1 MITLDI
7 VLGSIGALSAV
18 ILLWW
23 SRNIENQVMQ
33 GVVGA
38 AATGILLAALVI
50 FFDSG
55 PMVFVYGG
63 LGAGIAAIFYARKSR

>member
-7 VLGSIGALSAV
+7 VLGFIGALSAAL
-18 ILLWW
+18 LLWW

-33 GVVGA
+33 SVVGVA
-38 AATGILLAALVI
+38 AIGILLAAMVI
-50 FFDSG
+50 FLDSG

-63 LGAGIAAIFYARKSR
+63 LGAGVAAIFYARKSR

>member
-1 MITLDI
+1 
-7 VLGSIGALSAV
+7 
-18 ILLWW
+18 
-23 SRNIENQVMQ
+23 MQ